1 LPTPTKAALE
11 AWLQARGTDE
21 GPLFV
26 NFDRAGKGGRLTGSA
41 VYFTSVSS
49 GRRLGSPS
57 VRTGF
62 AILPSPPPSIREEG
76 GRSTRRAG
84 TPGY

>member
-1 LPTPTKAALE
+1 MPTPTKAALE
-11 AWLQARGTDE
+11 ARLQARGTDE

-41 VYFTSVSS
+41 AYFTSVSS

-62 AILPSPPPSIREEG
+62 GILPTPPPSIREEG
-76 GRSTRRAG
+76 GRSPRRAG

>member
-1 LPTPTKAALE
+1 MPTPTKAALE

-49 GRRLGSPS
+49 GRRLGSTHQAAMSCRSPALKNGNS
-57 VRTGF
+57 SSIVTF
-62 AILPSPPPSIREEG
+62 AVISI
-76 GRSTRRAG
+76 S
-84 TPGY
+84 